1 MIVPNAILLAE
12 VSALVQE
19 GKEVELLT
27 KGCSMLPFIVG
38 DRDSVRLRK
47 EPVAVGDAVLAEI
60 APGRYVLHRII
71 SLVKDRDVLMGD
83 GNLSGVETCGLSD
96 VKAKAVAVIRPRGK
110 EIDCTTAGYAR
121 KVRFWGSL
129 PRIVR
134 RVWLALLR
142 RTICR

>member
-19 GKEVELLT
+19 GKQVELLT

-38 DRDSVRLRK
+38 DRDSVRLRG

-60 APGRYVLHRII
+60 DPGRYVLHRIV
-71 SLVKDRDVLMGD
+71 SMEEDRVVLKGD

-110 EIDCTTAGYAR
+110 EIDCTTAAYAR

-134 RVWLALLR
+134 RVWLAILR
-142 RTICR
+142 RTVCR

>member
-38 DRDSVRLRK
+38 DRDSVRLRM

-71 SLVKDRDVLMGD
+71 SLVKDRVVLMGD

-96 VKAKAVAVIRPRGK
+96 VKAKAVAVIRRGK

>member
-1 MIVPNAILLAE
+1 
-12 VSALVQE
+12 
-19 GKEVELLT
+19 
-27 KGCSMLPFIVG
+27 MLPFIVG

-71 SLVKDRDVLMGD
+71 SLVKDRVVLMGD